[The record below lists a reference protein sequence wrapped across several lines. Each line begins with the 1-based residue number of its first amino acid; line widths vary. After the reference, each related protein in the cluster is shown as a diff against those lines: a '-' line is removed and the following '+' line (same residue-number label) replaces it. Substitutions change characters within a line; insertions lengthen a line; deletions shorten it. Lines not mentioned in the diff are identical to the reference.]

1 MAAEILEKSATLDD
15 VVREISK
22 IKAMVADAVD
32 DGVRSAMRAARKGSN
47 AARNAAEDMLED
59 GLDRAKKVVR
69 QNPLET
75 LGIALAAVALA
86 GGVLVWFSL
95 RRR

>member
-1 MAAEILEKSATLDD
+1 MAVEYLEKTATLDD

-22 IKAMVADAVD
+22 IKAMVAEAVD

-47 AARNAAEDMLED
+47 AARNAVEDALED
-59 GLDRAKKVVR
+59 GLDKAKTVVR

-75 LGIALAAVALA
+75 LGIAVAAIAVAGGLLA
-86 GGVLVWFSL
+86 WLSL